1 MMGTPLD
8 AAAGDE
14 KPRSADGGLA
24 AEFLAAVAEPARE
37 HLTTS
42 ITLREFMRR
51 PGALT
56 LEDRRLLVEQAILL
70 LEQNYVHL
78 PLKIALHGVNP
89 LQRLRL
95 LAIRLE
101 RQTAQTADSE
111 PVFNAMLSEIFNS
124 VRDLHTNYS
133 LPQPYAGKIAFLPFR
148 IEEYYDEARKCHY
161 IVTAVADGFNAE
173 GFGPG
178 AEITHWAG
186 VPIDRAVEMHAARFA
201 GGNAAARHARGVES
215 LTLRPLV
222 SHLPPDEEWVVVTYR
237 STGGSVHELR
247 HEWLV
252 VDNLP
257 PSLEDESALTT
268 AAASM
273 GVDVETDAAN
283 RAKTLLFAPGV
294 LGQLRAGTDP
304 IGTVDEGVG
313 GVTTDD
319 GDLATRMPGVFRAR
333 TVSTAFGVFGHIRI
347 FTFAVRDPEAFVG
360 EFVRLIRMLPQTGLI
375 VDVRDNGGG
384 HIHASEFTLQTLTP
398 RQITPAPVQF
408 VSSPLNLRICRKHQN
423 PAGQINLNPWVS
435 SLEQAREIGA
445 SFSAATAMTP
455 QDGVNAIGQQYHG
468 PVVLV
473 INARCYSATDIF
485 AAGFADHQI
494 GPILGTDSNT
504 GAGGANVWPHSL
516 LKALLDADPADSAS
530 PYRSLPK
537 GASMR
542 VAIRR
547 TLRVGEQSGTPLEDL
562 GVQPDHVHLM
572 TARDVLEG
580 NVDLMDRAGELLAA
594 MPVRSLDVEVTGDGD
609 RLRVEIDATNVD
621 WVAVHVDGRPRA
633 SVDVI
638 GGPQSVVIDDVAG
651 ARKVRVEGFAGG
663 AVVVCSIVQVAPG
676 TVAGPLGAVQTSRS
690 RLVGAGVSSAD
701 VTVVYVHGAGNQ
713 SPATDLKRS
722 WDRDLFDRDLGE
734 RSMMAHYADLLHGA
748 SRTTVEDDRGL
759 AEAVDAVT
767 GELGSDLTT
776 MTGSDRR
783 AEARDLLSRLT
794 PKGCE
799 LALSLSLSVAARSV
813 VTPPAPLDPADEL
826 SGLLPVPQPV
836 RILLLRQ
843 LLRRLI
849 PDADAYFFT
858 DRKELIRERLRQA
871 IDAVDGPLVIVGH
884 SLGTVVAY
892 DVLSEARFAGRDVRA
907 LFTLGSPLGYTEIQ
921 DVVVTP
927 LHVPTPVQQWINVAD
942 RLDVVSLDTGL
953 ANDFDGAV
961 RIVDV
966 SVDNTSP
973 NSHAA
978 YGYLRTHAVR
988 SRIAALVVVA

>member
-1 MMGTPLD
+1 MAAPLD
-8 AAAGDE
+8 VTAAGDE
-14 KPRSADGGLA
+14 ESPPAKMDGLA

-37 HLTTS
+37 RLTTS
-42 ITLREFMRR
+42 ITLRDFLRR

-56 LEDRRLLVEQAILL
+56 LGDRRLLVEQAIVL

-78 PLKIALHGVNP
+78 PLKIAMHGVNP

-111 PVFNAMLSEIFNS
+111 PAFNAMLSEVFHS

-133 LPQPYAGKIAFLPFR
+133 LPEPYAGKVAFLPFR
-148 IEEYYDEARKCHY
+148 IEEYYDEAKVRHY
-161 IVTAVADGFNAE
+161 VVTAVAEGFSAD

-186 VPIDRAVEMHAARFA
+186 VPIDRAVEMNAARFA
-201 GGNAAARHARGVES
+201 GSNAAARHARGVES
-215 LTLRPLV
+215 LTIRPLV

-237 STGGSVHELR
+237 STGGNVHELR

-257 PSLEDESALTT
+257 PSLKDEAALTT

-283 RAKTLLFAPGV
+283 RAKALLFAPGV
-294 LGQLRAGTDP
+294 LGQLRAGIDP
-304 IGTVDEGVG
+304 IGTLDEGI
-313 GVTTDD
+313 GVAAAAD
-319 GDLATRMPGVFRAR
+319 GDLTTRMPGVFRAR
-333 TVSTAFGVFGHIRI
+333 AVTTASGVFGHIRI
-347 FTFAVRDPEAFVG
+347 FTFAVRDPGVFLG
-360 EFVRLIRMLPQTGLI
+360 EFVRLIRMLPQNGLI

-398 RQITPAPVQF
+398 RQVTPEPVQF
-408 VSSPLNLRICRKHQN
+408 VSSPLNLRICRKHRD
-423 PAGQINLNPWVS
+423 PAGQIDLGPWVS

-445 SFSAATAMTP
+445 AFSGATAMTP
-455 QDGVNAIGQQYHG
+455 ADGVNAIGQQYHG

-494 GPILGTDSNT
+494 GPVLGTDSNT

-530 PYRSLPK
+530 PYRRLPK

-562 GVQPDHVHLM
+562 GVQPDHLHLM

-580 NVDLMDRAGELLAA
+580 NVDLMDRAGELLAV
-594 MPVRSLDVEVTGDGD
+594 MPVRSLDIDATGDGD

-621 WVAVHVDGRPRA
+621 WIAVHVDGRPRA
-633 SVDVI
+633 SLDVV
-638 GGPQSVVIDDVAG
+638 GGPQSVVIDNVPG
-651 ARKVRVEGFAGG
+651 ARTVWVEGFAGG
-663 AVVVCSIVQVAPG
+663 AVVASRVAQVAPG
-676 TVAGPLGAVQTSRS
+676 AVAGSLEAHS
-690 RLVGAGVSSAD
+690 RLVTAAVSGAD
-701 VTVVYVHGAGNQ
+701 VTVVYVHGAGNK
-713 SPATDLKRS
+713 PPVAELKRS
-722 WDRDLFDRDLGE
+722 WDRDLFGHDLGE
-734 RSMMAHYADLLHGA
+734 RSVMAHYADLLHGGPA
-748 SRTTVEDDRGL
+748 TIVEDACGM
-759 AEAVDAVT
+759 AEAVAAVT
-767 GELGSDLTT
+767 GDGGAGLTM
-776 MTGSDRR
+776 MTGADRR
-783 AEARDLLSRLT
+783 ADARNLMSELT
-794 PKGCE
+794 PEGCE
-799 LALSLSLSVAARSV
+799 LALSLSLSVAARSAA
-813 VTPPAPLDPADEL
+813 TPPAALDSAEVL

-836 RILLLRQ
+836 RTFLLRQ

-858 DRKELIRERLRQA
+858 DRKEPIRERLRQA
-871 IDAVDGPLVIVGH
+871 IDAADGPIVIVSH

-892 DVLSEARFAGRDVRA
+892 DVLSEARFADRDVRA

-927 LHVPTPVQQWINVAD
+927 LHVPTPVQQWVNVAD
-942 RLDVVSLDTGL
+942 PFDIVTLDTGL
-953 ANDFDGAV
+953 ADDFDGAA

-966 SVDNTSP
+966 RVDNPSP

-978 YGYLRTHAVR
+978 CGYLSARAVR
-988 SRIAALVVVA
+988 SRVAALVAPA